1 MKLYTAK
8 VNGSEAVLVE
18 AARGRFVRLSDLGLP
33 YESMNDLIDNITE
46 EESRRLE
53 AAFGAGATAEQTAA
67 ALTGIP
73 TFTEDRITICSP
85 IPVPKQDLICLG
97 VNYWSHIQETIEVED
112 YTQKED
118 AIYFSKRANY
128 TTGPDGII
136 PCHEVVDGLD
146 YEVELAVI
154 LGKDALNVSRE
165 EAIDYVFGYTIVN
178 DVSARNLQ
186 FRHKQWYRGKSLDG
200 YTPMGPCIVTAADL
214 GDGSGLTLTSRVNG
228 ELRQNSNTDLLIQDV
243 AGTIAELSQGMT
255 LQKGTIISTGTPSG
269 VAMGFKPPKFLK
281 PGDVVECEITR
292 IGVLRNVC
300 R

>member
-1 MKLYTAK
+1 M
-8 VNGSEAVLVE
+8 N
-18 AARGRFVRLSDLGLP
+18 AR
-33 YESMNDLIDNITE
+33 IDQITE
-46 EESRRLE
+46 EELQRLE
-53 AAFGAGATAEQTAA
+53 TAFGAGAPAEAAGEMIGNARIYPAEQV
-67 ALTGIP
+67 
-73 TFTEDRITICSP
+73 RICSP

-97 VNYWSHIQETIEVED
+97 VNYWSHIEETIEVED

-128 TTGPDGII
+128 TSGTGDVI

-146 YEVELAVI
+146 YEVELGVI
-154 LGKDALNVSRE
+154 IGRNAFNVSRE
-165 EAIDYVFGYTIVN
+165 DAVSYVFGYTIIN

-200 YTPMGPCIVTAADL
+200 FTPMGPCIVTAADL
-214 GDGSGLTLTSRVNG
+214 GDGSGLTLTCKVNG

-281 PGDVVECEITR
+281 PGDVVECEIDK